1 MIVILIAVGIILC
14 VVVAFYIGSAVSDW
28 FDFNLVPARTH
39 YVYLTYKQL
48 ISYLARASCTF
59 DYDNSTAW
67 LEVNTYPGRIR
78 IKMPF
83 FSYLVFADRI
93 KEINKNK
100 YKISY
105 DKLMADYT
113 FASDYVQASEDS
125 TNENH

>member
-1 MIVILIAVGIILC
+1 MIGILIIIGIILC
-14 VVVAFYIGSAVSDW
+14 FVVAVYIIEAISDW
-28 FDFNLVPARTH
+28 LEFNLIPARVH

-48 ISYLARASCTF
+48 INFLSKTSFTLN
-59 DYDNSTAW
+59 YDDSTAW
-67 LEVNTYPGRIR
+67 FETNSYLGRIR

-83 FSYLVFADRI
+83 FSYLIFADRI
-93 KEINKNK
+93 KETNKNK

-113 FASDYVQASEDS
+113 LASEDS